1 MVKETM
7 TSSATKTCSHCGHNG
22 HNARTCL
29 NGVNKG
35 SVKLFGVNISS
46 DPIRPPEVTALRK
59 SLSLGNL
66 DSLLADDNSNGNG
79 DPLAAVED
87 PGYHSDGQIN
97 SKKGKAAHDKKKGK
111 PWTEEEHR
119 IFLIGL
125 KKLGKGDWRGI
136 AKNFVTT
143 RTPTQVASHAQ
154 KYFIRLNANDKRKR
168 RASLFDISLEDQKEK
183 QKIIQVDASTS
194 SSSSKTLSKQVPVT
208 GSQEPLQGFGPVP
221 ITGSQAEISNRF
233 RNLSMEYMP
242 IYHQP
247 VPPYY
252 NFPSLMFHPMYYA
265 SPEQVKFIHPSG
277 IPVPRHIPIGM
288 PQYQPNEAHSNMTK
302 QDGLELDIGLPQPSH
317 PPPQATGATDLT
329 AHGVIHV
336 K

>member
-7 TSSATKTCSHCGHNG
+7 TVAKTCSHCGHNG

-35 SVKLFGVNISS
+35 SIKLFGVNISS
-46 DPIRPPEVTALRK
+46 DPIRPPEATTLRK

-66 DSLLADDNSNGNG
+66 DSLLANEDSNGNG
-79 DPLAAVED
+79 DPIATVD
-87 PGYHSDGQIN
+87 DTGYHSDGQIH
-97 SKKGKAAHDKKKGK
+97 SKKGKTVHEKKKGK

-119 IFLIGL
+119 SFLIGL

-136 AKNFVTT
+136 AKSFVTT

-154 KYFIRLNANDKRKR
+154 KYFVRLNANDKRKR
-168 RASLFDISLEDQKEK
+168 RASLFDISLEDQKDKERNS
-183 QKIIQVDASTS
+183 QGASSSS
-194 SSSSKTLSKQVPVT
+194 SSSSKAPSKQPVIL
-208 GSQEPLQGFGPVP
+208 SQESVVQGQ
-221 ITGSQAEISNRF
+221 THTEISNWF
-233 RNLSMEYMP
+233 QNLSMEYMP
-242 IYHQP
+242 IYQTL
-247 VPPYY
+247 PPYY
-252 NFPSLMFHPMYYA
+252 NFPPLMFHPMYYA
-265 SPEQVKFIHPSG
+265 NPESVRFVHPSG
-277 IPVPRHIPIGM
+277 IPVPRHIPIGI
-288 PQYQPNEAHSNMTK
+288 PQSQSNEASNMAK
-302 QDGLELDIGLPQPSH
+302 KDGLELDIGLPPP

>member
-7 TSSATKTCSHCGHNG
+7 TVAKTCSHCGHNG

-66 DSLLADDNSNGNG
+66 DALLANDDSNGNG
-79 DPLAAVED
+79 DPIAAVD
-87 PGYHSDGQIN
+87 DTGYHSDGQIH
-97 SKKGKAAHDKKKGK
+97 SKKGKTAHEKKKGK

-119 IFLIGL
+119 NFLIGL
-125 KKLGKGDWRGI
+125 NKLGKGDWRGI
-136 AKNFVTT
+136 AKSFVTT

-154 KYFIRLNANDKRKR
+154 KYFIRLNVNDKRKR

-183 QKIIQVDASTS
+183 EMNSQDASTS
-194 SSSSKTLSKQVPVT
+194 SSKTLPKQ
-208 GSQEPLQGFGPVP
+208 P
-221 ITGSQAEISNRF
+221 ITGIQQPVVQGQTHTEISNRF
-233 RNLSMEYMP
+233 QNLSVEYMP
-242 IYHQP
+242 IYQT

-252 NFPSLMFHPMYYA
+252 NFPPLMFHPMYYGN
-265 SPEQVKFIHPSG
+265 PEVPVRFVHPSG
-277 IPVPRHIPIGM
+277 IPVPTHIPIGM
-288 PQYQPNEAHSNMTK
+288 PQSQSNEASNMTK
-302 QDGLELDIGLPQPSH
+302 KDGLDLDIGLP
-317 PPPQATGATDLT
+317 PPLPQATTGATDLT
-329 AHGVIHV
+329 GHGVIHV